1 MEKLLSEFSVGL
13 FFWQSLLFIALVFLL
28 RRFAW
33 KPILSAV
40 NQREEK
46 IHEALELADKTKAEM
61 KMLQA
66 QNENL
71 LKEARA
77 ERDSMIKDAKETA
90 TKMVNDAKNKAKEEA
105 DKVLTNAQLAIAAE
119 KNSALTELKTQV
131 ASMALEI
138 AEKIVRDELSAG
150 DKQKKMASQLAEEI
164 SLN

>member
-1 MEKLLSEFSVGL
+1 MEKLISEFSVGL

-28 RRFAW
+28 RKFAW
-33 KPILSAV
+33 KPILNAV
-40 NQREEK
+40 NQREEN
-46 IHEALELADKTKAEM
+46 IEEALEMAKNTKAEM
-61 KMLQA
+61 KKLQA

-71 LKEARA
+71 LKEARI

-90 TKMVNDAKNKAKEEA
+90 SKMVDDAKGRAKEEA
-105 DKVLTNAQLAIAAE
+105 EKIFTNAQLAIAAE
-119 KNSALTELKTQV
+119 KNAALTELKTQV